1 MTMSEA
7 TYSEAQASINVQPTK
22 RTKRPTQK
30 PTAQAPA
37 PIVPIIQVENSP
49 VAEAFLGT
57 AQDAFDSLQS
67 TTSITMSSSS
77 ISSSSSSSSSR
88 PIKGQE
94 ISQSIQAQIQS
105 SSNQPIRPN
114 QKTKTQSLMM
124 QEKQALKRQ
133 QKMQAIAAKKAAKLK
148 RLDALIAKK
157 TAKKAQKM
165 INPNTT

>member
-1 MTMSEA
+1 MISEA
-7 TYSEAQASINVQPTK
+7 TYPEAQASMNVQPTK

-77 ISSSSSSSSSR
+77 IRSSSSSR

-94 ISQSIQAQIQS
+94 ISQNIQAQIQP

-133 QKMQAIAAKKAAKLK
+133 KKIQAIAAKKAAKLK